1 MSDIQVKP
9 LWSEFNYKPHQITAV
24 EWMVNRESMLPSGGI
39 LCDEMGLG
47 KTIEV
52 LGLIKSSKVSNT
64 LIIAPV
70 AVLDQWA
77 STAIKSSITVMRPK
91 SSKMYN
97 SWEVEGPNRFLASK
111 IYLIGYESALRKRN
125 LLTTLPWDRII
136 CDEAHRLAS
145 ANSYFTLVSQLVS
158 NSIWLLS
165 ATPIVNGMKDLK
177 HLFELLRL
185 EDAAD
190 VVKDYEK
197 LSVAMKQCV
206 LARSMD
212 QLRASIPD
220 APPKPIIETKC
231 IPFTDSDEAE
241 FYRGI
246 SGGIVR
252 KWKALEGDSLGVGP
266 LQRLK
271 LFMKLRQLSLHP
283 QVYIESRKN
292 AFGSNY
298 ARDDWS
304 GTSTKFEAIR
314 STIEGQIGEEGT
326 APHKWIIFCHF
337 HEEMKLLESMLETQQ
352 WCRNVYMYNGSKNR
366 HERASIIENTHI
378 PLPSS
383 SQTDII
389 LVQLQSGG
397 TGLNLQHFDRI
408 IFTGPWWTSA
418 LMEQAIGRA
427 VRIGQKEVV
436 KVYNFILDEEYVV
449 NIDTVIR
456 EKAEGKGSIC
466 KQVLEL
472 ATNTV

>member
-9 LWSEFNYKPHQITAV
+9 LWSEFSYKPHQITAV

-77 STAIKSSITVMRPK
+77 STAIKSSITVMRCK

-97 SWEVEGPNRFLASK
+97 SWEVEGPNKFMASK

-125 LLTTLPWDRII
+125 LLSTISWDRII

-145 ANSYFTLVSQLVS
+145 ANSYFTLVNQLVS
-158 NSIWLLS
+158 KSIWLLS

-185 EDAAD
+185 DDAEH
-190 VVKDYEK
+190 VVNDYEK

-220 APPKPIIETKC
+220 APPKPSIETRR
-231 IPFTDSDEAE
+231 IPFLDEDEAE

-246 SGGIVR
+246 TGGIVK
-252 KWKALEGDSLGVGP
+252 KWKALEADAAGT
-266 LQRLK
+266 LQRLQ

-292 AFGSNY
+292 ALGANY
-298 ARDDWS
+298 KRDDWAGS
-304 GTSTKFEAIR
+304 STKFDAIR
-314 STIEGQIGEEGT
+314 ATIEGQIGEEGVT
-326 APHKWIIFCHF
+326 PHKWIIFCHF
-337 HEEMKLLESMLETQQ
+337 LPEMKLLESMLKAQE
-352 WCRNVYMYNGSKNR
+352 WCRNVYVYNGSKN
-366 HERASIIENTHI
+366 HDERAKIIENSHI

-383 SQTDII
+383 KQTDVI

-436 KVYNFILDEEYVV
+436 KVYNFILEEEDVI

-456 EKAEGKGSIC
+456 EKAEEKGCIC